1 MLWYERVPLPSISTN
16 ATHGTAWTNTISV
29 DDMAAVVAQF
39 RLGAEIPGFR
49 SFFPL
54 PLCHI
59 GCPTRLFATDMPA
72 MPSSPRSDMETDLTK
87 LSSPRIFLVRML
99 VFLVLCALIGIVL
112 YKQIVVAFFANPG
125 LNALIGAVLLI
136 GIILSFRQV
145 IRLYPEVRWVNNFRI
160 ADPGLAVDRR
170 PTLLAPMAAILGGER
185 SGRMSISQQT
195 MRHLLDSI
203 ATRLDEARDISRYM
217 TGLLVFLGLLGTFW
231 GLIETVGSVG
241 KVIDGLKVGGDA
253 GALFDTLKEGLAAPL
268 GGMGISFSS
277 SLFGLAGSL
286 ILGFLDLQS
295 SQAQNRFYT
304 DLEDWLATT
313 VREYSSGDGGA
324 VAVAGGSG
332 NLQHAI
338 ERLRVAV
345 EEGAGTRGTTAA
357 MANLAEAIQG
367 LVAHMRTEQQM
378 IREWADGQG
387 EQNREIKRLLE
398 RLARQPEKS

>member
-1 MLWYERVPLPSISTN
+1 
-16 ATHGTAWTNTISV
+16 
-29 DDMAAVVAQF
+29 
-39 RLGAEIPGFR
+39 
-49 SFFPL
+49 
-54 PLCHI
+54 
-59 GCPTRLFATDMPA
+59 MPA
-72 MPSSPRSDMETDLTK
+72 SSRSMEVELTK

-99 VFLVLCALIGIVL
+99 VFLVACTLILFVL
-112 YKQIVVAFFANPG
+112 YKQIIVAFFANPG
-125 LNALIGAVLLI
+125 LNALIGAVLFI
-136 GIILSFRQV
+136 GIIMTFRQV
-145 IRLYPEVRWVNNFRI
+145 IRLYPEVSWVNNFRV
-160 ADPGLAVDRR
+160 ADPGLAVARH

-185 SGRMSISQQT
+185 TGRMTITQQT

-203 ATRLDEARDISRYM
+203 ATRLDESRDISRYM

-313 VREYSSGDGGA
+313 VRHYGDEGGPSGDLSA
-324 VAVAGGSG
+324 V
-332 NLQHAI
+332 LD
-338 ERLRVAV
+338 RLRAAV
-345 EEGAGTRGTTAA
+345 EEGGGGRPTTTA
-357 MANLAEAIQG
+357 MSNLAEAIQG

-398 RLARQPEKS
+398 RLAKQPEKS

>member
-1 MLWYERVPLPSISTN
+1 MR
-16 ATHGTAWTNTISV
+16 
-29 DDMAAVVAQF
+29 
-39 RLGAEIPGFR
+39 
-49 SFFPL
+49 L
-54 PLCHI
+54 PLRM
-59 GCPTRLFATDMPA
+59 TPA
-72 MPSSPRSDMETDLTK
+72 MQLGPSSSSAMEIELNK

-99 VFLVLCALIGIVL
+99 VFLVLCALVTIVL
-112 YKQIVVAFFANPG
+112 YKQIVIAFFANPG

-136 GIILSFRQV
+136 GTILSFRQV
-145 IRLYPEVRWVNNFRI
+145 IRLYPEVAWVNNFRI
-160 ADPGLAVDRR
+160 ADPGLAIERH

-185 SGRMSISQQT
+185 TGRMSISQQT

-304 DLEDWLATT
+304 DLEDWLAST
-313 VREYSSGDGGA
+313 VREYSGETAPAGSSGEIQAA
-324 VAVAGGSG
+324 V
-332 NLQHAI
+332 
-338 ERLRVAV
+338 ERLRLTL
-345 EEGAGTRGTTAA
+345 EEDGGSRGTSSA

-387 EQNREIKRLLE
+387 EQNREIRKLLE

>member
-1 MLWYERVPLPSISTN
+1 
-16 ATHGTAWTNTISV
+16 
-29 DDMAAVVAQF
+29 
-39 RLGAEIPGFR
+39 
-49 SFFPL
+49 
-54 PLCHI
+54 
-59 GCPTRLFATDMPA
+59 
-72 MPSSPRSDMETDLTK
+72 MPSGPSSRSEMEIELSK

-99 VFLVLCALIGIVL
+99 VFLVLCALVMVVL
-112 YKQIVVAFFANPG
+112 YKQIVTAFFANPG

-145 IRLYPEVRWVNNFRI
+145 IRLYPEVAWVNNFRI
-160 ADPGLAVDRR
+160 ADPGLAIEQR

-185 SGRMSISQQT
+185 SGRMTISQQT

-304 DLEDWLATT
+304 DLEDWLAST
-313 VREYSSGDGGA
+313 VREYAGDGASGA
-324 VAVAGGSG
+324 SG
-332 NLQHAI
+332 ELQHAM
-338 ERLRVAV
+338 ERLRAVV
-345 EEGAGTRGTTAA
+345 EEGGGSRSTTAA

-387 EQNREIKRLLE
+387 EQNREIKKLLE
-398 RLARQPEKS
+398 RIARLPEKS

>member
-1 MLWYERVPLPSISTN
+1 MQIELN
-16 ATHGTAWTNTISV
+16 
-29 DDMAAVVAQF
+29 
-39 RLGAEIPGFR
+39 
-49 SFFPL
+49 
-54 PLCHI
+54 
-59 GCPTRLFATDMPA
+59 
-72 MPSSPRSDMETDLTK
+72 K

-99 VFLVLCALIGIVL
+99 VFLVACGLVAVVL
-112 YKQIVVAFFANPG
+112 YKQIQVAFFANPG
-125 LNALIGAVLLI
+125 LNALIGIVLAI
-136 GIILSFRQV
+136 GIILTFRQV
-145 IRLYPEVRWVNNFRI
+145 IRLYPEVAWVNNFRI
-160 ADPGLAVDRR
+160 ADPGLALERH

-313 VREYSSGDGGA
+313 VRHYGADGAPSGDLSA
-324 VAVAGGSG
+324 A
-332 NLQHAI
+332 LDK
-338 ERLRVAV
+338 LRVAV
-345 EEGAGTRGTTAA
+345 EDGGGSRGTTTA

-387 EQNREIKRLLE
+387 EQNREIRRLLE
-398 RLARQPEKS
+398 HLAKQPEKS

>member
-1 MLWYERVPLPSISTN
+1 
-16 ATHGTAWTNTISV
+16 
-29 DDMAAVVAQF
+29 
-39 RLGAEIPGFR
+39 
-49 SFFPL
+49 
-54 PLCHI
+54 
-59 GCPTRLFATDMPA
+59 
-72 MPSSPRSDMETDLTK
+72 
-87 LSSPRIFLVRML
+87 ML
-99 VFLVLCALIGIVL
+99 VFLVLCVLVAIVL
-112 YKQIVVAFFANPG
+112 YKQIEQAFFANPG
-125 LNALIGAVLLI
+125 LNALIGLVLLV
-136 GIILSFRQV
+136 GIILTFRQV
-145 IRLYPEVRWVNNFRI
+145 IRLYPEVAWVNNFRI
-160 ADPGLAVDRR
+160 ADPGLAIDRR
-170 PTLLAPMAAILGGER
+170 PRLLAPMAAILGGER
-185 SGRMSISQQT
+185 TGRMTITQQT

-241 KVIDGLKVGGDA
+241 KIIDGLKVGGDA

-304 DLEDWLATT
+304 DLEDWLAST
-313 VREYSSGDGGA
+313 VREY
-324 VAVAGGSG
+324 AGGSEAAAAAG
-332 NLQHAI
+332 VNSGEIQGAL
-338 ERLRVAV
+338 ERLRTAV
-345 EEGAGTRGTTAA
+345 EESGANRGTTTA

-387 EQNREIKRLLE
+387 EQNREIRKLLE

>member
-1 MLWYERVPLPSISTN
+1 MSL
-16 ATHGTAWTNTISV
+16 
-29 DDMAAVVAQF
+29 
-39 RLGAEIPGFR
+39 
-49 SFFPL
+49 
-54 PLCHI
+54 
-59 GCPTRLFATDMPA
+59 A
-72 MPSSPRSDMETDLTK
+72 MPSGPSPRAAIENELTK
-87 LSSPRIFLVRML
+87 LSSPRIFLVRMV
-99 VFLVLCALIGIVL
+99 VFLVLCALVAVVL
-112 YKQIVVAFFANPG
+112 YKQIILAFFANPG

-136 GIILSFRQV
+136 GVILTFRQV
-145 IRLYPEVRWVNNFRI
+145 IRLYPEVAWVNNFRV
-160 ADPGLAVDRR
+160 ADPGLALTRY
-170 PTLLAPMAAILGGER
+170 PTLLAPMAVILGGER
-185 SGRMSISQQT
+185 TGRMSITQQT

-241 KVIDGLKVGGDA
+241 KVIDGLKAGGDA

-313 VREYSSGDGGA
+313 VREYSREGQA
-324 VAVAGGSG
+324 AGGEMSG
-332 NLQHAI
+332 ALSGAI
-338 ERLRVAV
+338 ERLRAAM
-345 EEGAGTRGTTAA
+345 EEGGGRNSATA
-357 MANLAEAIQG
+357 MASLAEAIQG

-398 RLARQPEKS
+398 QLVRQPEQPARQTERRRQTERTEKS

>member
-1 MLWYERVPLPSISTN
+1 
-16 ATHGTAWTNTISV
+16 
-29 DDMAAVVAQF
+29 
-39 RLGAEIPGFR
+39 
-49 SFFPL
+49 
-54 PLCHI
+54 
-59 GCPTRLFATDMPA
+59 
-72 MPSSPRSDMETDLTK
+72 MPSGHSSRSEMEIELTK
-87 LSSPRIFLVRML
+87 LSSPRIFLVRMV
-99 VFLVLCALIGIVL
+99 VFLVLCVLILIVL

-136 GIILSFRQV
+136 GIILAFRQV
-145 IRLYPEVRWVNNFRI
+145 IRLYPEVAWVNNFRI
-160 ADPGLAVDRR
+160 ADPGLAIDRR

-185 SGRMSISQQT
+185 SGRMTISQQT

-313 VREYSSGDGGA
+313 VREYGSGE
-324 VAVAGGSG
+324 VAVAAGGGVASG
-332 NLQHAI
+332 ELQATV
-338 ERLRVAV
+338 ERLRSVL
-345 EEGAGTRGTTAA
+345 EEGNASRGTTAA
-357 MANLAEAIQG
+357 MASLAEAIQA
-367 LVAHMRTEQQM
+367 LVSHMRTEQQM

-387 EQNREIKRLLE
+387 EQNREIRRLLE
-398 RLARQPEKS
+398 RIARQPEKS

>member
-1 MLWYERVPLPSISTN
+1 MV
-16 ATHGTAWTNTISV
+16 
-29 DDMAAVVAQF
+29 
-39 RLGAEIPGFR
+39 
-49 SFFPL
+49 
-54 PLCHI
+54 
-59 GCPTRLFATDMPA
+59 
-72 MPSSPRSDMETDLTK
+72 
-87 LSSPRIFLVRML
+87 
-99 VFLVLCALIGIVL
+99 VL

-136 GIILSFRQV
+136 GTILSFRQV
-145 IRLYPEVRWVNNFRI
+145 IRLYPEVTWVNSFRI
-160 ADPGLAVDRR
+160 ADPGLAVERH

-185 SGRMSISQQT
+185 TGRMSISQQT

-304 DLEDWLATT
+304 DLEDWLAST
-313 VREYSSGDGGA
+313 VREYSGETAAAGSSGELQGA
-324 VAVAGGSG
+324 V
-332 NLQHAI
+332 
-338 ERLRVAV
+338 ERLRLTL
-345 EEGAGTRGTTAA
+345 EEGGASRGTTAA

-387 EQNREIKRLLE
+387 EQNREIKKLLE

>member
-1 MLWYERVPLPSISTN
+1 M
-16 ATHGTAWTNTISV
+16 
-29 DDMAAVVAQF
+29 
-39 RLGAEIPGFR
+39 EIE
-49 SFFPL
+49 L
-54 PLCHI
+54 N
-59 GCPTRLFATDMPA
+59 
-72 MPSSPRSDMETDLTK
+72 K

-99 VFLVLCALIGIVL
+99 VFLVLCALLMVVL
-112 YKQIVVAFFANPG
+112 NKQIILAFFANPG
-125 LNALIGAVLLI
+125 LNALIGLVLLI
-136 GIILSFRQV
+136 GTILSFRQV
-145 IRLYPEVRWVNNFRI
+145 IRLYPEVAWVNNFRI
-160 ADPGLAVDRR
+160 ADPGIAVERQR
-170 PTLLAPMAAILGGER
+170 PRLLAPMAAILGGER
-185 SGRMSISQQT
+185 TGRMTITQQT

-304 DLEDWLATT
+304 DLEDWLAST
-313 VREYSSGDGGA
+313 VRGYSA
-324 VAVAGGSG
+324 EAAGGD
-332 NLQHAI
+332 LQTAI
-338 ERLRVAV
+338 ERLRATM
-345 EEGAGTRGTTAA
+345 EEGGGSRSTTAA

-387 EQNREIKRLLE
+387 EQNREIKKLLE
-398 RLARQPEKS
+398 RIARQPEKS

>member
-1 MLWYERVPLPSISTN
+1 M
-16 ATHGTAWTNTISV
+16 
-29 DDMAAVVAQF
+29 
-39 RLGAEIPGFR
+39 EIEL
-49 SFFPL
+49 S
-54 PLCHI
+54 
-59 GCPTRLFATDMPA
+59 
-72 MPSSPRSDMETDLTK
+72 K

-99 VFLVLCALIGIVL
+99 VFLVLCALVTIVL

-136 GIILSFRQV
+136 GTILSFRQV
-145 IRLYPEVRWVNNFRI
+145 IRLYPEVAWVNNFRI
-160 ADPGLAVDRR
+160 ADPGLAIERH

-185 SGRMSISQQT
+185 TGRMSISQQT

-304 DLEDWLATT
+304 DLEDWLAST
-313 VREYSSGDGGA
+313 VREYSGETAPAGSSGEIQAA
-324 VAVAGGSG
+324 V
-332 NLQHAI
+332 
-338 ERLRVAV
+338 ERLRLAL
-345 EEGAGTRGTTAA
+345 EEDGGSRGTSSA

-387 EQNREIKRLLE
+387 EQNREIRKLLE